1 MKLIACH
8 IENYGKIK
16 ERDYTFADGMTEYCE
31 ENGYG
36 KTTLASFLKAM
47 FYGLPAANARTKQFN
62 DRAHF
67 YPFGGGKFGG
77 SLDFEKEGKRYRI
90 ERFFDKSS
98 NTKDSLLVYCN
109 GTPTE
114 ELGEEIG
121 KSVFGLDEEAF
132 ERTVFVTAAEMD
144 IGSTGGINAKLNC
157 YVDNTDGDNNFD
169 SAIKALNDKRKAL
182 KADRGNG
189 GLMTAQREEIIRLQ
203 SEIENFNQISES
215 LGRHY
220 EEREALDRQIRDV
233 EEREKTESG
242 LNLLRQKWETY
253 DSYAAALAEE
263 KEKADAL
270 WRKYPKGL
278 PTQEQL
284 RDLREKE
291 GLLESLK
298 ERQAAASLGREEQ
311 ERMEALSGVFAEGV
325 PSEAALAQTEEELS
339 QIGSLRVQLEELK
352 KVAQTRRQ
360 KELSDKFDD
369 GVPNEKEWDEL
380 QNLLAEYQ
388 DKEKE
393 LDAAKELS
401 LQTGQS
407 GKEEEKRAGGLVTVP
422 AIAAVLLLA
431 GGAALL
437 FGGQNRTLG
446 VLLLGLGAAA
456 FIGCI
461 VLFLRQRGSAA
472 AEQTARQEALVR
484 LQKEFTDSKDEIRE
498 RLARYGYYSRNGV
511 AYDFAMLQRE
521 AEEYEAFRKE
531 SERTREVFEE
541 KANVCRDLLESAAAF
556 LERYTPEPEGLR
568 ENFRNMQDAFRTLR
582 EDVRDYDRLKKT
594 EEKNREKKAF
604 CTRQEK
610 EVRMQMQEVLS
621 AYDME
626 LSSDLRE
633 QLEIWG
639 ADRNEADHLEKAV
652 SEQKRRLE
660 EYKVKNELSTRPEG
674 EMTDTGVLQADQ
686 SLRRKRLAEID
697 NQIADAENLLE
708 RLPEKQNELVLAEEK
723 LEEYREAHFIYTEAI
738 AALQTAEQN
747 LKDKYITPVKER
759 FCAYSEAIEKAIGE
773 KVTMDKDFQITFER
787 GGENRKDRHL
797 SAGERSI
804 CALCFRLALMD
815 NMYETEQPF
824 IIMDDPFV
832 HLDAAHMEKTGRV
845 LRELAKNRQ
854 ILYFCCHD
862 SRRVIS
868 QNEA

>member
-90 ERFFDKSS
+90 ERFFDKSG

-114 ELGEEIG
+114 DLGGEIG
-121 KSVFGLDEEAF
+121 QSVFGLDEEAF
-132 ERTVFVTAAEMD
+132 ERTVFVTAAEME
-144 IGSTGGINAKLNC
+144 IGSTSGINAKLNC

-169 SAIKALNDKRKAL
+169 SAIKALNDKRKVL

-189 GLMTAQREEIIRLQ
+189 GLLTAQREEIIRLQ

-220 EEREALDRQIRDV
+220 EEREALDRQIRNV
-233 EEREKTESG
+233 EERENAESG

-253 DSYAAALAEE
+253 DSYATALAEE

-278 PTQEQL
+278 PTQEQI

-298 ERQAAASLGREEQ
+298 ERQAAATLGREEQ
-311 ERMEALSGVFAEGV
+311 ERMDVLSGLFAEGV
-325 PSEAALAQTEEELS
+325 PAEAALAQTEEELS

-407 GKEEEKRAGGLVTVP
+407 GQEEEKQTGGLVAVL
-422 AIAAVLLLA
+422 ALAAVLLLA

-446 VLLLGLGAAA
+446 ILLLGLGAAA
-456 FIGCI
+456 FMGCI
-461 VLFLRQRGSAA
+461 ALFLRQRGSAA
-472 AEQTARQEALVR
+472 AEQEARQENLVR

-531 SERTREVFEE
+531 AERTREVFEE
-541 KANVCRDLLESAAAF
+541 KAKACRDLLERVAAF

-568 ENFRNMQDAFRTLR
+568 EDFRNMQEAFRKLR
-582 EDVRDYDRLKKT
+582 EDVRDYDRLKMT
-594 EEKNREKKAF
+594 EEKNREKKAL
-604 CTRQEK
+604 CIEK
-610 EVRMQMQEVLS
+610 EKELRMQMQEVLS

-626 LSSDLRE
+626 LSPDLRE
-633 QLEIWG
+633 QLEIWS
-639 ADRNEADHLEKAV
+639 ADRNEADHLEKAA
-652 SEQKRRLE
+652 SEQRRRLE

-674 EMTDTGVLQADQ
+674 EMTDTGVLREEQ

-747 LKDKYITPVKER
+747 LKDKYITPVKEK
-759 FCAYSEAIEKAIGE
+759 FCAYSGVIEKTIGE

-804 CALCFRLALMD
+804 CALCFRLALID

-862 SRRVIS
+862 SRRVGDF
-868 QNEA
+868 A